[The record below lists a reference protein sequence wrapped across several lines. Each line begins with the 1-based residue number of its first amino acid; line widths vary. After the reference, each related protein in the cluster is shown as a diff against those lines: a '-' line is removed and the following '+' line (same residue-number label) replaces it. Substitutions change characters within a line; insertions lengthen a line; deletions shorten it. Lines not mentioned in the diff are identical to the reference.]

1 MSAHQ
6 TNAAM
11 ATGASATEPCD
22 THDFAALYQA
32 WSGPVHRWIRA
43 LGGPAIDADDLTQEV
58 FIVVQRQL
66 ERFRGANLGGWLYRI
81 AQLTVRDHRR
91 RAWYRHVFLRSRDV
105 ALDEIVSPASAP
117 DERLDRR
124 EREVLVYRLVDQLS
138 PRWRYSFLLYE
149 LCGLSGDE
157 IATMVGLPPPTVR
170 THLSRARKE
179 IGGLMAR
186 LHARGEL

>member
-66 ERFRGANLGGWLYRI
+66 ARFRGGNVGGWLHRI
-81 AQLTVRDHRR
+81 TELTVRAHRR
-91 RAWYRHVFLRSRDV
+91 RAWYRHVFLRCRDV
-105 ALDEIVSPASAP
+105 VLEEIISPTSQP

-157 IATMVGLPPPTVR
+157 IATWVGLPPATVR

-186 LHARGEL
+186 LHAKDEL